1 MTVFSDFSDDSLSEA
16 SLTSAIDSEAIERL
30 GSKPIEE
37 KLSNVGELL
46 GGSSMLGG
54 SEIKVAS

>member
-1 MTVFSDFSDDSLSEA
+1 MTVFSDFSDDSLSF

-30 GSKPIEE
+30 GSKPTEE

-46 GGSSMLGG
+46 GGSSGRL
-54 SEIKVAS
+54 EIKVAS